1 MFLEP
6 RRDAIEYL
14 EHLIQEAAG
23 NAYKTRLLAER
34 ILYELSYQ
42 ARSSRPDHGA
52 SPAARRSRTEESP
65 ESDAESGWRLVR
77 SDWQVRWRNWRRM
90 LCPPSQFREA
100 PRENGRYGRWTF
112 VFTGH
117 RLSRRWPPCRPRQKA
132 GPALFQTSFVSAA
145 DTR

>member
-77 SDWQVRWRNWRRM
+77 YDWQVRWRNWRRM

-112 VFTGH
+112 VFTRPPAFAPVATLPAAAKGRPSSVPNLV
-117 RLSRRWPPCRPRQKA
+117 RLC
-132 GPALFQTSFVSAA
+132 G
-145 DTR
+145 